1 MTTFFGIIGMLG
13 SAVCAAWLI
22 IQWIRKQPKKLPLI
36 CLAASLVL
44 MVLCASIE
52 TENDKTREKHAA
64 AVYEAISSAEKAA
77 MPEETQTPP
86 EETQTP
92 PEETQTPEPTA
103 TPNNIPD
110 VSLAPVEVAKVSIED
125 VKQIL
130 YDKVAGNFE
139 YVDVKGDET
148 SISVNVAESGIA
160 LEAILANSQD
170 KFTEWR
176 EMKKG
181 MQSFSEAV
189 YKLVKD
195 SGFGDTIVYVNLLN
209 DQNKENT
216 LIMYMNGVLIYDAI
230 DN

>member
-52 TENDKTREKHAA
+52 TENDKTREKHAV

-130 YDKVAGNFE
+130 YDKIAGNFE

>member
-52 TENDKTREKHAA
+52 TENDKTREKHAV

-130 YDKVAGNFE
+130 YDKIAGNFE

-195 SGFGDTIVYVNLLN
+195 SGFEDTIVFVNLLN
-209 DQNKENT
+209 DQNKENS

-230 DN
+230 DS

>member
-52 TENDKTREKHAA
+52 TENDKAREKHAA

-130 YDKVAGNFE
+130 YDKIAGNFE

-160 LEAILANSQD
+160 LEAILANSQE

>member
-52 TENDKTREKHAA
+52 TENDKAREKHAA
-64 AVYEAISSAEKAA
+64 AVYE
-77 MPEETQTPP
+77 
-86 EETQTP
+86 
-92 PEETQTPEPTA
+92 TPEPTA

-130 YDKVAGNFE
+130 YDKIAGNFE

-160 LEAILANSQD
+160 LEAILANSQE

-195 SGFGDTIVYVNLLN
+195 SGFVDTIVYVNLLN

>member
-13 SAVCAAWLI
+13 SAACTAWLI
-22 IQWIRKQPKKLPLI
+22 IQWVRKQPKKLPLI

-52 TENDKTREKHAA
+52 TENDKAREKYAA

-77 MPEETQTPP
+77 M
-86 EETQTP
+86 

-110 VSLAPVEVAKVSIED
+110 VSLAPVEVAKPDIED
-125 VKQIL
+125 IKKII
-130 YDKVAGNFE
+130 YDNVAKSFE
-139 YVDVKGDET
+139 YSYVRGDET
-148 SISVNVAESGIA
+148 YISIDVAQDGIA
-160 LEAILANSQD
+160 LAAFLVGNSGD
-170 KFTEWR
+170 YTEWR
-176 EMKKG
+176 EMRESIRK
-181 MQSFSEAV
+181 FSETV

-195 SGFGDTIVYVNLLN
+195 SGFKDTIVYVNLLN
-209 DQNKENT
+209 DQNKENA
-216 LIMYMNGVLIYDAI
+216 LISFMNGVLIDDAI

>member
-1 MTTFFGIIGMLG
+1 MLG

-130 YDKVAGNFE
+130 YDKIAGNFE

-160 LEAILANSQD
+160 LEAILANSQE

>member
-92 PEETQTPEPTA
+92 EPTA

-130 YDKVAGNFE
+130 YDKIAGNFE

-160 LEAILANSQD
+160 LEAILANSQE

-176 EMKKG
+176 EMRESIRK
-181 MQSFSEAV
+181 FSETV

-195 SGFGDTIVYVNLLN
+195 SGFKDTIVYVNLLN
-209 DQNKENT
+209 DQNKERHT
-216 LIMYMNGVLIYDAI
+216 IAPSASEGR
-230 DN
+230 

>member
-52 TENDKTREKHAA
+52 TENDKAREKHAA

-77 MPEETQTPP
+77 MP

-160 LEAILANSQD
+160 LEAILANSQE

-189 YKLVKD
+189 
-195 SGFGDTIVYVNLLN
+195 
-209 DQNKENT
+209 
-216 LIMYMNGVLIYDAI
+216 
-230 DN
+230 

>member
-52 TENDKTREKHAA
+52 TENDKAREKHAA

-77 MPEETQTPP
+77 M
-86 EETQTP
+86 

-130 YDKVAGNFE
+130 YDKIAGNFE

-160 LEAILANSQD
+160 LEAILANSQE

>member
-130 YDKVAGNFE
+130 YDKIAGNFE

-160 LEAILANSQD
+160 LEAILANSQE

>member
-64 AVYEAISSAEKAA
+64 AVYKAISSAEKAA
-77 MPEETQTPP
+77 M
-86 EETQTP
+86 

-130 YDKVAGNFE
+130 YDKVAENFE

-195 SGFGDTIVYVNLLN
+195 SGFEDTIVFVNLLN
-209 DQNKENT
+209 DQNKENS

-230 DN
+230 DS

>member
-130 YDKVAGNFE
+130 YDKIAGNFE

-170 KFTEWR
+170 RFTEWR

>member
-103 TPNNIPD
+103 TLNNIPD

-130 YDKVAGNFE
+130 YDKIAGNFE

-160 LEAILANSQD
+160 LEAILANSQE

>member
-52 TENDKTREKHAA
+52 TENDKTREKHAV

-130 YDKVAGNFE
+130 YDKIAGNFE

-160 LEAILANSQD
+160 LEAILANSQE

-176 EMKKG
+176 EMRESIRK
-181 MQSFSEAV
+181 FSETV

-195 SGFGDTIVYVNLLN
+195 SGFKDTIVYVNLLN

-230 DN
+230 DS

>member
-92 PEETQTPEPTA
+92 EPTA
-103 TPNNIPD
+103 TLNNIPD

-130 YDKVAGNFE
+130 YDKIAGNFE

-160 LEAILANSQD
+160 LEAILANSQE

>member
-1 MTTFFGIIGMLG
+1 MTTFSGIIGMLG
-13 SAVCAAWLI
+13 SAVCTAWLI

-52 TENDKTREKHAA
+52 TENDKAREKHAV

-130 YDKVAGNFE
+130 YDKIAGNFE

-160 LEAILANSQD
+160 LEAILANSQE

-216 LIMYMNGVLIYDAI
+216 LIMYMNGILIYDAI

>member
-52 TENDKTREKHAA
+52 TENDKTREKHAV

>member
-52 TENDKTREKHAA
+52 TENDKTREKHAV

-130 YDKVAGNFE
+130 YDKIAGNFE

-160 LEAILANSQD
+160 LEAILAKSQE

-176 EMKKG
+176 EMRESIRK
-181 MQSFSEAV
+181 FSETV

-195 SGFGDTIVYVNLLN
+195 SGFKDTIVYVNLLN

>member
-52 TENDKTREKHAA
+52 TENDKAREKHAA

-77 MPEETQTPP
+77 M
-86 EETQTP
+86 
-92 PEETQTPEPTA
+92 
-103 TPNNIPD
+103 PNNIPD

-160 LEAILANSQD
+160 LEAILANSQE

>member
-52 TENDKTREKHAA
+52 TENDKAREKHAA

-77 MPEETQTPP
+77 M
-86 EETQTP
+86 

-130 YDKVAGNFE
+130 YDKIAGNFE

-148 SISVNVAESGIA
+148 SISVNVAESGLA
-160 LEAILANSQD
+160 LEAILARDEKGNA
-170 KFTEWR
+170 KF
-176 EMKKG
+176 
-181 MQSFSEAV
+181 F
-189 YKLVKD
+189 
-195 SGFGDTIVYVNLLN
+195 
-209 DQNKENT
+209 
-216 LIMYMNGVLIYDAI
+216 
-230 DN
+230 

>member
-52 TENDKTREKHAA
+52 TENDKTREKHAV

-130 YDKVAGNFE
+130 YDKIAGNFE

-160 LEAILANSQD
+160 LEAILANSQE

-176 EMKKG
+176 EMRESIRK
-181 MQSFSEAV
+181 FSETV

-195 SGFGDTIVYVNLLN
+195 RGFKDTIVYVNLLN